1 MTGGGEAHG
10 SGAGADAGGN
20 ADTIVALASGGG
32 TAAVALIRVS
42 GSRAE
47 EIAGKAC
54 GELLEAV
61 TERRATR
68 AKIRDAEGR
77 TLDDVLLT
85 VFRGSRSFTGEPV
98 VEIACHGGRLVTRR
112 VIERLLDCG
121 ARPAGPGE
129 FTQRA
134 FFNGKLD
141 LTQAEA
147 VMDLISAQS
156 DLALRAAH
164 EQLEGGIGRRTGALR
179 EDLIGLVA
187 HLEAWIDFPEEDI
200 DPDTGD
206 LFNAR
211 IDGVREGIARLLAT
225 AEQGRILR
233 EGVRT
238 VICGRPNAG
247 KSSLLN
253 LLLGSERAIVSDEA
267 GTTRDTIEEMI
278 VLDGVPLRL
287 VDTAGLRGEAG
298 GIEREGIRRTLHEA
312 GRADLL
318 LVVRDATLP
327 ADQSDVSLPEGAG
340 RVVTVLNKCDLGEHP
355 DWSADQAGVR
365 LSCSSG
371 EGLDGLR
378 RAIRE
383 ALDLGEADWG
393 EHAVAINTRHRD
405 CLRRA
410 DESLETAA
418 VLLESGA
425 APELAALELRGALE
439 SLGEISGKID
449 TEEILGAIF
458 SRFCIGK

>member
-1 MTGGGEAHG
+1 MSGGEA
-10 SGAGADAGGN
+10 S
-20 ADTIVALASGGG
+20 DTIVALASGGG

-47 EIAGKAC
+47 EIAGLAC
-54 GELLEAV
+54 GMLLDHLA
-61 TERRATR
+61 ERRATR

-112 VIERLLDCG
+112 VLERLLDCG
-121 ARPAGPGE
+121 ARAAGPGE

-164 EQLEGGIGRRTGALR
+164 EQLEGGIGRQTGALR

-206 LFNAR
+206 LFSAR
-211 IDGVREGIARLLAT
+211 IDGVRQGIARLLAT

-267 GTTRDTIEEMI
+267 GTTRDTIEEVI

-298 GIEREGIRRTLHEA
+298 GIEREGIRRTLQEA

-318 LVVRDATLP
+318 LVVRDGALPMIESGVTLP
-327 ADQSDVSLPEGAG
+327 ESAG

-355 DWSADQAGVR
+355 EWSEQPGVR
-365 LSCSSG
+365 LSCNSG
-371 EGLDGLR
+371 EGLDELR

-439 SLGEISGKID
+439 ALGEISGKID
-449 TEEILGAIF
+449 TEQILGAIF

>member
-1 MTGGGEAHG
+1 MSGGGT
-10 SGAGADAGGN
+10 S
-20 ADTIVALASGGG
+20 DTIVALASGGG

-47 EIAGKAC
+47 EIAGLAC
-54 GELLEAV
+54 GMLLDHLA
-61 TERRATR
+61 ERRATR
-68 AKIRDAEGR
+68 AKIRDTEGR

-112 VIERLLDCG
+112 VLERLLNCG
-121 ARPAGPGE
+121 ARAAGPGE

-164 EQLEGGIGRRTGALR
+164 EQLEGGIGRQTGALR

-206 LFNAR
+206 LFSAR
-211 IDGVREGIARLLAT
+211 IDGVRQGIARLLAT

-267 GTTRDTIEEMI
+267 GTTRDTIEEVI

-318 LVVRDATLP
+318 LVVRDGALPMIESGVTLP
-327 ADQSDVSLPEGAG
+327 ESAG

-355 DWSADQAGVR
+355 EWSEQPGVR
-365 LSCSSG
+365 ISCNSG
-371 EGLDGLR
+371 EGLDELR

-439 SLGEISGKID
+439 ALGEISGKID

>member
-1 MTGGGEAHG
+1 MSGGGA
-10 SGAGADAGGN
+10 S
-20 ADTIVALASGGG
+20 DTIVALASGGG

-47 EIAGKAC
+47 EIAGLAC
-54 GELLEAV
+54 GMLLDYL

-112 VIERLLDCG
+112 VMERLLDCG
-121 ARPAGPGE
+121 ARAAGPGE

-164 EQLEGGIGRRTGALR
+164 EQLEGGIGRQTGALR
-179 EDLIGLVA
+179 EELIGLVA

-206 LFNAR
+206 LFSAR
-211 IDGVREGIARLLAT
+211 IDGVRQGIARLLAT

-267 GTTRDTIEEMI
+267 GTTRDTIEEVI

-298 GIEREGIRRTLHEA
+298 GIEREGIRRTLQEA
-312 GRADLL
+312 SRADLL
-318 LVVRDATLP
+318 LVVRDGALPMIESGVTLP
-327 ADQSDVSLPEGAG
+327 ESVG

-355 DWSADQAGVR
+355 EWSEQPGVR

-371 EGLDGLR
+371 EGLNVLR

-405 CLRRA
+405 CLRRS

-425 APELAALELRGALE
+425 APELAALELRGALDA
-439 SLGEISGKID
+439 LGEISGKID

>member
-1 MTGGGEAHG
+1 MTSRGEVAE
-10 SGAGADAGGN
+10 
-20 ADTIVALASGGG
+20 TIVALASGGG
-32 TAAVALIRVS
+32 TSAVALVRLS
-42 GSRAE
+42 GIRAE
-47 EIAGKAC
+47 EIADLAC
-54 GELLEAV
+54 GGAAGRA

-68 AKIRDAEGR
+68 AKIRDAAGR

-85 VFRGSRSFTGEPV
+85 VFRGGRSFTGEPV
-98 VEIACHGGRLVTRR
+98 VEIACHGGRLITRR
-112 VIERLLDCG
+112 VVERLLDCG

-129 FTQRA
+129 FTERA
-134 FFNGKLD
+134 FLNGKLD

-164 EQLEGGIGRRTGALR
+164 EQLEGGIGRQTGALR

-206 LFNAR
+206 LFKTR
-211 IDGVREGIARLLAT
+211 IAGVRQGIGRLLAT

-267 GTTRDTIEEMI
+267 GTTRDTIEETI

-298 GIEREGIRRTLHEA
+298 GIEREGMRRALLEA

-327 ADQSDVSLPEGAG
+327 AAESAVELPASDRIL
-340 RVVTVLNKCDLGEHP
+340 TVLNKADLGVHP
-355 DWSADQAGVR
+355 DWPAGEGIR
-365 LSCSSG
+365 LSCASG
-371 EGLDGLR
+371 AGLDLLR
-378 RAIRE
+378 HAIRE

-410 DESLETAA
+410 DELLVAA
-418 VLLESGA
+418 DVLLESGA

-439 SLGEISGKID
+439 ALGEIAGKID
-449 TEEILGAIF
+449 SEEILGAIF

>member
-1 MTGGGEAHG
+1 MSPVVE
-10 SGAGADAGGN
+10 SDS
-20 ADTIVALASGGG
+20 IVAVASGGG
-32 TAAVALIRVS
+32 TSAVALIRLS

-47 EIAGKAC
+47 EIADLAC
-54 GELLEAV
+54 GGAAGRSA
-61 TERRATR
+61 ERRATR
-68 AKIRDAEGR
+68 AKVRDAAGR
-77 TLDDVLLT
+77 TIDDVLLT

-98 VEIACHGGRLVTRR
+98 VEIACHGGRLITRR
-112 VIERLLDCG
+112 IVERLLDCG
-121 ARPAGPGE
+121 ARPAGAGE

-200 DPDTGD
+200 DPDTGV
-206 LFNAR
+206 LFQSR
-211 IDGVREGIARLLAT
+211 ITAVRDGIARLLAT

-253 LLLGSERAIVSDEA
+253 LLLGCERAIVSDEA
-267 GTTRDTIEEMI
+267 GTTRDTIEELI

-298 GIEREGIRRTLHEA
+298 GIEREGMRRTLHEA

-318 LVVRDATLP
+318 LVVRDASLP
-327 ADQSDVSLPEGAG
+327 LAESEVSLPDGAA

-355 DWSADQAGVR
+355 EWPDLPGVR
-365 LSCSSG
+365 LSCNSG

-378 RAIRE
+378 GAIRE
-383 ALDLGEADWG
+383 ALDFGEADWG
-393 EHAVAINTRHRD
+393 EHAVAINARHRD

-425 APELAALELRGALE
+425 AAELAALELRGALE
-439 SLGEISGKID
+439 ALGEISGKVD

>member
-1 MTGGGEAHG
+1 MSTAA
-10 SGAGADAGGN
+10 STD
-20 ADTIVALASGGG
+20 DIVALASGGG
-32 TAAVALIRVS
+32 TSAVALIRLS
-42 GSRAE
+42 GPQVE
-47 EIAGKAC
+47 EIAGLAS
-54 GELLEAV
+54 GGAARRAP
-61 TERRATR
+61 ERHATR
-68 AKIRDAEGR
+68 AKIRDAAGR
-77 TLDDVLLT
+77 TIDDVLLT
-85 VFRGSRSFTGEPV
+85 VFRGGRSFTGEPV

-112 VIERLLDCG
+112 VIERLLECG
-121 ARPAGPGE
+121 ARAAGPGE
-129 FTQRA
+129 FTERA
-134 FFNGKLD
+134 FLNGKLD

-164 EQLEGGIGRRTGALR
+164 EQLEGGIGRRTEALR

-206 LFNAR
+206 LFTAR
-211 IDGVREGIARLLAT
+211 IAGVRAGIAGLLAT

-267 GTTRDTIEEMI
+267 GTTRDTIEETI

-298 GIEREGIRRTLHEA
+298 GIEREGIRRTLLEA

-327 ADQSDVSLPEGAG
+327 ASASEVELPAAR
-340 RVVTVLNKCDLGEHP
+340 RVVTVLNKADLGVHP
-355 DWSADQAGVR
+355 DWAGGGGIL
-365 LSCSSG
+365 LSCTRG
-371 EGLDGLR
+371 DGLDPLR
-378 RAIRE
+378 QAIRE

-410 DESLETAA
+410 DESLVAA
-418 VLLESGA
+418 GVLLESGA

-439 SLGEISGKID
+439 ALGEIAGKVD
-449 TEEILGAIF
+449 SEEILGAIF

>member
-1 MTGGGEAHG
+1 MSGGEA
-10 SGAGADAGGN
+10 S
-20 ADTIVALASGGG
+20 DTIVALASGGG

-47 EIAGKAC
+47 EIAGLAC
-54 GELLEAV
+54 GMLLDHLA
-61 TERRATR
+61 ERRATR
-68 AKIRDAEGR
+68 AKIRDAEGL

-112 VIERLLDCG
+112 VLERLLDCG
-121 ARPAGPGE
+121 ARAAGPGE

-164 EQLEGGIGRRTGALR
+164 EQLEGGIGRQTGALR

-206 LFNAR
+206 LFSAR
-211 IDGVREGIARLLAT
+211 IDGVRQGIARLLAT

-267 GTTRDTIEEMI
+267 GTTRDTIEEVI

-298 GIEREGIRRTLHEA
+298 GIEREGIRRTLQEA

-318 LVVRDATLP
+318 LVVRDGALPMIESGVTL
-327 ADQSDVSLPEGAG
+327 SESAG

-355 DWSADQAGVR
+355 EWSEQPGVR
-365 LSCSSG
+365 LSCNSG
-371 EGLDGLR
+371 EGLDELR

-439 SLGEISGKID
+439 ALGEISGKID

>member
-1 MTGGGEAHG
+1 MSSAAE
-10 SGAGADAGGN
+10 SDA
-20 ADTIVALASGGG
+20 IVALASGGG
-32 TAAVALIRVS
+32 TSAVALIRLS

-47 EIAGKAC
+47 EIADLAC
-54 GELLEAV
+54 GGAAGRA

-68 AKIRDAEGR
+68 AKVRDAAGR
-77 TLDDVLLT
+77 TIDDVLLT
-85 VFRGSRSFTGEPV
+85 VFRGNRSFTGEPV
-98 VEIACHGGRLVTRR
+98 VEIACHGGRLITRR
-112 VIERLLDCG
+112 IVERLLDCG
-121 ARPAGPGE
+121 ARPAGAGE

-164 EQLEGGIGRRTGALR
+164 EQLEGGIGRRTAALR

-253 LLLGSERAIVSDEA
+253 LLLGCERAIVSDEA

-298 GIEREGIRRTLHEA
+298 GIEREGMRRTLHEA

-318 LVVRDATLP
+318 LVVRDA
-327 ADQSDVSLPEGAG
+327 SLPVAESEVALPDGAA

-355 DWSADQAGVR
+355 DWSDQPGVR
-365 LSCSSG
+365 LSCSAG
-371 EGLDGLR
+371 EGLDALR
-378 RAIRE
+378 GSIRE

-393 EHAVAINTRHRD
+393 EHAVAINARHRD

-439 SLGEISGKID
+439 ALGEISGKID

>member
-1 MTGGGEAHG
+1 MMSPGLESDCIA
-10 SGAGADAGGN
+10 
-20 ADTIVALASGGG
+20 ALASGGG
-32 TAAVALIRVS
+32 TAAVALIRLS
-42 GSRAE
+42 GLQAE
-47 EIAGKAC
+47 EIADAAC
-54 GELLEAV
+54 GGAAGRAV
-61 TERRATR
+61 ERRATR
-68 AKIRDAEGR
+68 AKVKDAAGR
-77 TLDDVLLT
+77 TIDDVLLT
-85 VFRGSRSFTGEPV
+85 VFREGRSFTGEPV
-98 VEIACHGGRLVTRR
+98 VEIACHGGRLITRR
-112 VIERLLDCG
+112 ILGRLLECG

-134 FFNGKLD
+134 FLNGKLD

-164 EQLEGGIGRRTGALR
+164 EQLEGGIGRRCGALR
-179 EDLIGLVA
+179 EELIGLVA

-200 DPDTGD
+200 DPDTGAAF
-206 LFNAR
+206 LERIAGAR
-211 IDGVREGIARLLAT
+211 GGIARLLAT

-253 LLLGSERAIVSDEA
+253 LLLGCERAIVSDEA
-267 GTTRDTIEEMI
+267 GTTRDTIEETVVI
-278 VLDGVPLRL
+278 DGVPLRL
-287 VDTAGLRGEAG
+287 VDTAGLRDEAG

-327 ADQSDVSLPEGAG
+327 PGESEVALPEGVG
-340 RVVTVLNKCDLGEHP
+340 RIVSVLNKCDLGEHP
-355 DWSADQAGVR
+355 EWSGVPGVR
-365 LSCSSG
+365 LSCSTG
-371 EGLDGLR
+371 QGIDELR
-378 RAIRE
+378 TAIRE
-383 ALDLGEADWG
+383 VLDLGESDWG
-393 EHAVAINTRHRD
+393 EHAVAINSRHRD

-410 DESLETAA
+410 DAALETAA
-418 VLLESGA
+418 VLLESSA

-439 SLGEISGKID
+439 ALGEISGRVD
-449 TEEILGAIF
+449 AEEILGAIF

>member
-1 MTGGGEAHG
+1 MSGGEA
-10 SGAGADAGGN
+10 S
-20 ADTIVALASGGG
+20 DTIVALASGGG

-47 EIAGKAC
+47 EIAGLAC
-54 GELLEAV
+54 GMLLDHLA
-61 TERRATR
+61 ERRATR

-112 VIERLLDCG
+112 VLERLLDCG
-121 ARPAGPGE
+121 ARAAGPGE

-164 EQLEGGIGRRTGALR
+164 EQLEGGIGRQTGALR

-206 LFNAR
+206 LFSAR
-211 IDGVREGIARLLAT
+211 IDGVRQGIARLLAT

-267 GTTRDTIEEMI
+267 GTTRDTIEEVI

-298 GIEREGIRRTLHEA
+298 GIEREGIRRTLQEA

-318 LVVRDATLP
+318 LVVRDGALPMIESGVTLP
-327 ADQSDVSLPEGAG
+327 ESAG

-355 DWSADQAGVR
+355 EWSEQPGVR
-365 LSCSSG
+365 LSCNSG
-371 EGLDGLR
+371 EGLDELR

-439 SLGEISGKID
+439 ALGEISGKID

>member
-1 MTGGGEAHG
+1 MIATT
-10 SGAGADAGGN
+10 
-20 ADTIVALASGGG
+20 DTIAALASGGG
-32 TAAVALIRVS
+32 TAAVALIRLS
-42 GSRAE
+42 GPQAE
-47 EIAGKAC
+47 EIADLAC
-54 GELLEAV
+54 RGAASRAE
-61 TERRATR
+61 ERRATR
-68 AKIRDAEGR
+68 AKVRDAAGHV
-77 TLDDVLLT
+77 LDDVLLT
-85 VFRGSRSFTGEPV
+85 VFRDTRSFTGEPV

-112 VIERLLDCG
+112 VLERLLECG
-121 ARPAGPGE
+121 ARSAGPGE
-129 FTQRA
+129 FTERA
-134 FFNGKLD
+134 FLHGKLD

-147 VMDLISAQS
+147 IMDLISAQS

-164 EQLEGGIGRRTGALR
+164 EQLEGGIGREAVRLR
-179 EDLIGLVA
+179 EDLIGVVA

-206 LFNAR
+206 LFKAR
-211 IDGVREGIARLLAT
+211 VAAVRDGIAKLLAT

-267 GTTRDTIEEMI
+267 GTTRDTIEETI
-278 VLDGVPLRL
+278 ILDGVPLRL
-287 VDTAGLRGEAG
+287 VDTAGLRDEAG

-318 LVVRDATLP
+318 LVVRDASLP
-327 ADQSDVSLPEGAG
+327 AAESSVELPESNRA
-340 RVVTVLNKCDLGEHP
+340 VTVLNKADLGEHA
-355 DWSADQAGVR
+355 DWGEHGGVR
-365 LSCSSG
+365 LSCNTG
-371 EGLDGLR
+371 AGLDHLR

-410 DESLETAA
+410 DEFLETAE
-418 VLLESGA
+418 VLLESAA
-425 APELAALELRGALE
+425 APELAALELRGALDA
-439 SLGEISGKID
+439 LGEIVGKVD
-449 TEEILGAIF
+449 TEDILGAIF

>member
-1 MTGGGEAHG
+1 MTA
-10 SGAGADAGGN
+10 AT
-20 ADTIVALASGGG
+20 DTIAALASGGG
-32 TAAVALIRVS
+32 TAAVALIRLS
-42 GSRAE
+42 GPLAE
-47 EIAGKAC
+47 EIAGQAC
-54 GELLEAV
+54 GGAV
-61 TERRATR
+61 GRAEERRATR
-68 AKIRDAEGR
+68 AKVRDAEGR
-77 TLDDVLLT
+77 VLDDVLLT
-85 VFRGSRSFTGEPV
+85 VFRGTRSFTGEPV

-112 VIERLLDCG
+112 VLERLFACG

-129 FTQRA
+129 FTERA
-134 FFNGKLD
+134 FLHGKLD

-147 VMDLISAQS
+147 IMDLISAQS

-164 EQLEGGIGRRTGALR
+164 EQLEGGIGREALRLR
-179 EDLIGLVA
+179 EDLTGVVA

-200 DPDTGD
+200 DPDTGE
-206 LFNAR
+206 LFQAR
-211 IDGVREGIARLLAT
+211 IAGVREGIARLLAT

-267 GTTRDTIEEMI
+267 GTTRDTIEETI
-278 VLDGVPLRL
+278 ILEGIPLRL
-287 VDTAGLRGEAG
+287 VDTAGLRDEAG
-298 GIEREGIRRTLHEA
+298 GIEREGIRRTLKEA

-318 LVVRDATLP
+318 LVVRDASLP
-327 ADQSDVSLPEGAG
+327 AAASAVELPESR
-340 RVVTVLNKCDLGEHP
+340 RVVTVLNKSDLGEHP
-355 DWSADQAGVR
+355 DWSGHDGVR

-371 EGLDGLR
+371 SGLDSLR

-383 ALDLGEADWG
+383 SLDLGEADWG

-410 DESLETAA
+410 DESLETAE

-425 APELAALELRGALE
+425 APELAALELRGALD
-439 SLGEISGKID
+439 SLGEIVGKVD
-449 TEEILGAIF
+449 TEDILGAIF

>member
-1 MTGGGEAHG
+1 MIAST
-10 SGAGADAGGN
+10 
-20 ADTIVALASGGG
+20 DTIAALASGGG
-32 TAAVALIRVS
+32 TAAVALIRLS
-42 GSRAE
+42 GPQAEPVADRACHGAASRAE
-47 EIAGKAC
+47 
-54 GELLEAV
+54 
-61 TERRATR
+61 ERRATR
-68 AKIRDAEGR
+68 AKVRDADGR
-77 TLDDVLLT
+77 VLDDVLLT
-85 VFRGSRSFTGEPV
+85 VFRESRSFTGEPV

-112 VIERLLDCG
+112 VLERLLECG
-121 ARPAGPGE
+121 ARSAGPGE
-129 FTQRA
+129 FTERA
-134 FFNGKLD
+134 FLHGKLD

-147 VMDLISAQS
+147 IMDLISAQS

-164 EQLEGGIGRRTGALR
+164 EQLEGGIGREAIRLR
-179 EDLIGLVA
+179 EDLIGVVA

-206 LFNAR
+206 LFRAR
-211 IDGVREGIARLLAT
+211 VAAAREGIAKLLAT

-267 GTTRDTIEEMI
+267 GTTRDTIEETI
-278 VLDGVPLRL
+278 ILDGVPLRL
-287 VDTAGLRGEAG
+287 VDTAGLRDEAG

-318 LVVRDATLP
+318 LVVRDASLP
-327 ADQSDVSLPEGAG
+327 AAESSVELPESN
-340 RVVTVLNKCDLGEHP
+340 RSVTVLNKSDLGEHAE
-355 DWSADQAGVR
+355 WAGNGGVR
-365 LSCSSG
+365 LSCNTG
-371 EGLDGLR
+371 GGLDQLR

-410 DESLETAA
+410 DESLEAA
-418 VLLESGA
+418 EALLESSA
-425 APELAALELRGALE
+425 APELAALELRGALDA
-439 SLGEISGKID
+439 LGEIVGKVD
-449 TEEILGAIF
+449 TEDILGAIF
-458 SRFCIGK
+458 SQFCIGK